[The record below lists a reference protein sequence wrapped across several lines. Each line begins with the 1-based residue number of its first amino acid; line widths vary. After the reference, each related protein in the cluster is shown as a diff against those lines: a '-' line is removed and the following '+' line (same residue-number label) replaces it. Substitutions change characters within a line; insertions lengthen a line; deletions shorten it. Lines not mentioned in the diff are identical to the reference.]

1 MTAQDLM
8 NKIEWVNKRCSL
20 KSGPLTTSQIE
31 LLMFVFADNVVN
43 KNSASDDVSGSFTY
57 EDLQQAFCAGC
68 DFQRGEHESWET
80 YNKFTGNQQPN
91 KELNFEMWYE
101 QNYR

>member
-1 MTAQDLM
+1 MEKNTDLDQPQKPQL
-8 NKIEWVNKRCSL
+8 NI
-20 KSGPLTTSQIE
+20 G
-31 LLMFVFADNVVN
+31 A
-43 KNSASDDVSGSFTY
+43 VSGSFTY
-57 EDLQQAFCAGC
+57 EDLQEAFYAGC
-68 DFQRGEHESWET
+68 EFQRGEHESWET